1 MILPQTNREPSL
13 ERVYHWEHLR
23 HQWQFITKFQLFLQ
37 GYTFCCNIGN
47 VTPLQIRLECW
58 LKETLVS
65 PAASIFCY
73 SSSDTLPCSISHQDL
88 VCNSST
94 QTREGE
100 SLPLKYNNCT
110 KLRRGIE
117 KGRGVSSCWEHC
129 TLNIETLLSCQD
141 QYAFPSSPLIHTR
154 TQKSMTS
161 NEYVR
166 SSRTVVSRGTIES
179 IFVAWSL
186 ELWETSGRRHPQK
199 ISSNKLNLDWVFD
212 QA

>member
-1 MILPQTNREPSL
+1 MAIHHQIPTIPPRLYFLLQYWQCYPLANSTRMLTEGDSGFDSCF
-13 ERVYHWEHLR
+13 HLLL
-23 HQWQFITKFQLFLQ
+23 LFH
-37 GYTFCCNIGN
+37 I
-47 VTPLQIRLECW
+47 
-58 LKETLVS
+58 
-65 PAASIFCY
+65 
-73 SSSDTLPCSISHQDL
+73 CSISHQDL

-100 SLPLKYNNCT
+100 SLPLKYNSCT

-166 SSRTVVSRGTIES
+166 SSRTMVSIGTIQS
-179 IFVAWSL
+179 ICVARSL
-186 ELWETSGRRHPQK
+186 ELWETLGQRHPK
-199 ISSNKLNLDWVFD
+199 
-212 QA
+212 